1 MNGVRFV
8 GNGNITTDVLGS
20 RGHSMKRRMMLV
32 NSKRRISPGSTAS
45 LQSNAGLAE
54 SCDPVAGVIPYPSDS
69 RYTGSPGLVGK
80 RRNRGI

>member
-8 GNGNITTDVLGS
+8 GNGNITIDVLGL
-20 RGHSMKRRMMLV
+20 RGYSMKRGITRKDSV
-32 NSKRRISPGSTAS
+32 RRISPGSTAS
-45 LQSNAGLAE
+45 LQSNAGLTE

-80 RRNRGI
+80 HRNRGI

>member
-8 GNGNITTDVLGS
+8 GNGNITADVLGL
-20 RGHSMKRRMMLV
+20 RGYSMKHGITRKDSV
-32 NSKRRISPGSTAS
+32 RRISPGSTAS
-45 LQSNAGLAE
+45 LQSNAGLTE

-80 RRNRGI
+80 HRNRGI